1 MSRLLSGSCS
11 IFCLRYIK
19 PKNSIVMA
27 ITAKEVN
34 ELRKMT
40 GAGMMDCKKA
50 LTEANGDYEKAI
62 DILRTKGQKV
72 SASRADRDAKEG
84 VVFIKSNA
92 DSTES
97 VVVALACETDFVA
110 KNEEFMSAGN
120 KIAEIAYESNP
131 ATIDDLLALPF
142 DSLTVGEKLTE
153 LIGKIGE
160 KIEVKYYE
168 RLTGE
173 VVVPYIH
180 AGSKLG
186 VLVAL
191 ANANGTDV
199 VDAGKDVAMQIA
211 AMRPIAVNKDAV
223 DQTTID
229 HELEIGREQAIAE
242 GKPEQIVDKIA
253 QGKLNKFFQENTL
266 LAQKFVKDNGVTV
279 EQYLNSVQNGLTVT
293 EFKRIA
299 IGG

>member
-1 MSRLLSGSCS
+1 
-11 IFCLRYIK
+11 
-19 PKNSIVMA
+19 MA

-50 LTEANGDYEKAI
+50 LIEADGDYDKAI

-84 VVFIKSNA
+84 VVFIKSNDEA
-92 DSTES
+92 TES
-97 VVVALACETDFVA
+97 VLIALACETDFVA
-110 KNEEFMSAGN
+110 KNEEFQTVGQ
-120 KIAEIAYESNP
+120 KILDIAFDQQP
-131 ATIDDLLALPF
+131 ATIEDLLNLPYE
-142 DSLTVGEKLTE
+142 DITVGEKITE
-153 LIGKIGE
+153 LTGKIGE
-160 KIEVKYYE
+160 KLEVKYYE
-168 RLTGE
+168 RMTGE

-191 ANANGTDV
+191 ANANGADV
-199 VDAGKDVAMQIA
+199 SEAGKDVAMQIA
-211 AMRPIAVNKDAV
+211 AMRPVAVSKDAV
-223 DQTTID
+223 DQATID
-229 HELEIGREQAIAE
+229 HELAIGREQAIAE

-266 LAQKFVKDNGVTV
+266 LAQKFVKDNSMTI

>member
-1 MSRLLSGSCS
+1 
-11 IFCLRYIK
+11 
-19 PKNSIVMA
+19 MA

-50 LTEANGDYEKAI
+50 LVEADGDQEKAI

-72 SASRADRDAKEG
+72 SASRADRDATEG
-84 VVFIKSNA
+84 VVFIKTSDDA
-92 DSTES
+92 TES
-97 VVVALACETDFVA
+97 ALIALACETDFVA
-110 KNEEFMSAGN
+110 KNDEFQILGQ
-120 KIAEIAYESNP
+120 KIVDLAFEQNP
-131 ATIDDLLALPF
+131 ASIEELMGLSLDT
-142 DSLTVGEKLTE
+142 LTVAEKLTE

-160 KIEVKYYE
+160 KLEVAYYE
-168 RLTGE
+168 RMSGE

-186 VLVAL
+186 VLVSL
-191 ANANGTDV
+191 TNANGTDV
-199 VDAGKDVAMQIA
+199 NAAGKDVAMQIA
-211 AMRPIAVNKDAV
+211 AMRPLAVSKDSV

-229 HELEIGREQAIAE
+229 HELAIGREQAIAE
-242 GKPEQIVDKIA
+242 GKPENLVDRIA
-253 QGKLNKFFQENTL
+253 EGKLNKFFAENTL
-266 LAQKFVKDNGVTV
+266 LAQKFVKDNSMTI
-279 EQYLNSVQNGLTVT
+279 EQYLNGVHNGLTVT

>member
-1 MSRLLSGSCS
+1 MSIS
-11 IFCLRYIK
+11 
-19 PKNSIVMA
+19 
-27 ITAKEVN
+27 AKEVN

-50 LTEANGDYEKAI
+50 LIEADGDYDKAI

-84 VVFIKSNA
+84 VVFIKSSD
-92 DSTES
+92 DSNES
-97 VVVALACETDFVA
+97 VLVALACETDFVA
-110 KNEEFMSAGN
+110 KNEEFQATGQKIVEIAFDKNPASLEELLSIEFDGIS
-120 KIAEIAYESNP
+120 IAEKI
-131 ATIDDLLALPF
+131 
-142 DSLTVGEKLTE
+142 TE

-160 KIEVKYYE
+160 KIEVKFYE
-168 RLTGE
+168 RLKGE

-186 VLVAL
+186 VMVAL
-191 ANANGTDV
+191 ANANGGDV
-199 VDAGKDVAMQIA
+199 TGAGKDVAMQIA
-211 AMRPIAVNKDAV
+211 AMRPVAVSKDSV
-223 DQTTID
+223 DQATID
-229 HELEIGREQAIAE
+229 HELAIGREQAIAE

-266 LAQKFVKDNGVTV
+266 LAQKFVKDNSMTV
-279 EQYLNSVQNGLTVT
+279 EAYLNSIQDGLTVT

-299 IGG
+299 LGG

>member
-1 MSRLLSGSCS
+1 
-11 IFCLRYIK
+11 
-19 PKNSIVMA
+19 MA

-50 LTEANGDYEKAI
+50 LIEADGDYDKAI

-84 VVFIKSNA
+84 VVFIKSNDEA
-92 DSTES
+92 TES
-97 VVVALACETDFVA
+97 VLIALACETDFVA
-110 KNEEFMSAGN
+110 KNEEFQTVGQ
-120 KIAEIAYESNP
+120 KILDIAFDRQP
-131 ATIDDLLALPF
+131 ATIEDLLNLPY
-142 DSLTVGEKLTE
+142 DDITVGEKITE
-153 LIGKIGE
+153 LTGKIGE
-160 KIEVKYYE
+160 KLEVKYYE
-168 RLTGE
+168 RMTGE

-191 ANANGTDV
+191 ANANGADV
-199 VDAGKDVAMQIA
+199 SEAGKDVAMQIA
-211 AMRPIAVNKDAV
+211 AMRPVAVSKDAV
-223 DQTTID
+223 DQATID
-229 HELEIGREQAIAE
+229 HELAIGREQAIAE

-266 LAQKFVKDNGVTV
+266 LAQKFVKDNSMTI

>member
-1 MSRLLSGSCS
+1 
-11 IFCLRYIK
+11 
-19 PKNSIVMA
+19 MA

-50 LTEANGDYEKAI
+50 LIEADGDQEKAI

-72 SASRADRDAKEG
+72 SASRADRNATEG
-84 VVFIKSNA
+84 VVFIKTSDDA
-92 DSTES
+92 KES
-97 VVVALACETDFVA
+97 VLIALACETDFVA
-110 KNEEFMSAGN
+110 KNDEFQEVGQ
-120 KIAEIAYESNP
+120 KIVDIAFEQNP
-131 ATIDDLLALPF
+131 AGIEDLMALNIDN
-142 DSLTVGEKLTE
+142 LTVAEKLTE

-160 KIEVKYYE
+160 KLEIAYYE
-168 RLTGE
+168 RMSGE

-186 VLVAL
+186 VLVSL
-191 ANANGTDV
+191 TNANGTDV
-199 VDAGKDVAMQIA
+199 NTAGKDVAMQIA
-211 AMRPIAVNKDAV
+211 AMRPVAVSKDSVA
-223 DQTTID
+223 QATID
-229 HELEIGREQAIAE
+229 HELAIGREQALAE
-242 GKPEQIVDKIA
+242 GKPEQIIDKIA

-266 LAQKFVKDNGVTV
+266 LAQKFVKDNSMTI
-279 EQYLNSVQNGLTVT
+279 EQYLNGVHNGLTVT

>member
-1 MSRLLSGSCS
+1 
-11 IFCLRYIK
+11 
-19 PKNSIVMA
+19 MA

-50 LTEANGDYEKAI
+50 LTEADGDYDKAI

-84 VVFIKSNA
+84 VVFIKTNA

-97 VVVALACETDFVA
+97 VLIALACETDFVA
-110 KNEEFMSAGN
+110 KNEEFQLVGN
-120 KIAEIAYESNP
+120 KIAEIAYEQNP
-131 ATIDDLLALPF
+131 ASIEALTALQF
-142 DSLTVGEKLTE
+142 DTLTVGEKLTQ
-153 LIGKIGE
+153 LVGKIGE
-160 KIEVKYYE
+160 KIEVKFYE

-173 VVVPYIH
+173 VVIPYIH

-191 ANANGTDV
+191 ANTNGTAV

-211 AMRPIAVNKDAV
+211 AMRPIAVSKDSV
-223 DQTTID
+223 DQATID
-229 HELEIGREQAIAE
+229 HELAIGREQALAE
-242 GKPEQIVDKIA
+242 GKPEQILDKIA
-253 QGKLNKFFQENTL
+253 QGKLNKFFQESTL
-266 LAQKFVKDNGVTV
+266 LSQKFVKDNSMTV
-279 EQYLNSVQNGLTVT
+279 EQYLNGIQNGLTVT